1 MSDNTEHL
9 SFYSRG
15 IEAEL
20 DEHGL
25 RCRLLVSV
33 DVRMHD
39 GADAIHLEV
48 LFQSRDERGLASG
61 APAVLYASTW
71 PLRPPDAQGTATAE
85 GWLPRALEPGLARRC
100 HYRVTP
106 IIMDPSRN

>member
-1 MSDNTEHL
+1 MSDSTEHL
-9 SFYSRG
+9 SFHGHG

-20 DEHGL
+20 EEHGP

-33 DVRMHD
+33 DVRLHD
-39 GADAIHLEV
+39 GADAIRLEV
-48 LFQSRDERGLASG
+48 LFQSRDGRGLPGG

-71 PLRPPDAQGTATAE
+71 ALRPPDAHGTATAE

-100 HYRVTP
+100 YYRVTP
-106 IIMDPSRN
+106 IIMDPARN

>member
-1 MSDNTEHL
+1 MADNNEQL
-9 SFYSRG
+9 CFYARG

-20 DEHGL
+20 DEQGP

-33 DVRMHD
+33 DLRAYD
-39 GADAIHLEV
+39 GAEAVRLEV
-48 LFQSRDERGLASG
+48 LFQPRGERGLPVG

-71 PLRPPDAQGTATAE
+71 PLRLPDAAGMATAD
-85 GWLPRALEPGLARRC
+85 GWLPRALGPALARRC

-106 IIMDPSRN
+106 IIMDPTCE